1 LYNLNSLTQSHCIE
15 LPLVGAEQVAERR
28 LFSRRG
34 LVALCAVVALTVSL
48 AGRVFHSVI
57 YSTAS
62 IHSAQGYEK
71 VQHRDTDASQ
81 WVPPTATCALLWITE
96 PSTNFEPIGQKHFR
110 LHYDSLYNRPP
121 PVS

>member
-1 LYNLNSLTQSHCIE
+1 VT
-15 LPLVGAEQVAERR
+15 ERR

-34 LVALCAVVALTVSL
+34 FVALFAILALTVSL
-48 AGRVFHSVI
+48 AGRVFHGGIYRATSV
-57 YSTAS
+57 
-62 IHSAQGYEK
+62 HSAQGYAK

-96 PSTNFEPIGQKHFR
+96 LSTNFEPIGQKHFQ

>member
-1 LYNLNSLTQSHCIE
+1 MT
-15 LPLVGAEQVAERR
+15 ERR
-28 LFSRRG
+28 LFGRRE
-34 LVALCAVVALTVSL
+34 LVAVFAILALTVSL
-48 AGRVFHSVI
+48 AGRVFHACV
-57 YSTAS
+57 YPTAS
-62 IHSAQGYEK
+62 IHSAQGSEK

-96 PSTNFEPIGQKHFR
+96 SSTNFEPIGQKHFQ

>member
-1 LYNLNSLTQSHCIE
+1 
-15 LPLVGAEQVAERR
+15 VAERR

-34 LVALCAVVALTVSL
+34 LVALFVVLALTVSL

-57 YSTAS
+57 YSTGS
-62 IHSAQGYEK
+62 VHSAPGYEK

-81 WVPPTATCALLWITE
+81 WVPPTATCALLWISE
-96 PSTNFEPIGQKHFR
+96 PSNNFEPIGQNHFR

-121 PVS
+121 PLS